1 MSKTDEL
8 LRQKH
13 LNDLKKEAVKMSQ
26 KGYMNIE
33 DLWSAMERVAENTP
47 VIATVMPGIE
57 EKEFVV
63 EQGASYRQIAQAYAE
78 QVCDID
84 DKWNLNDTLIQL
96 EHLEKLPPEPNG
108 KSYAEMA
115 EANLVLNAV
124 KKSPEDA
131 KKISTLQLMGA
142 YNYFAGLNNEAA
154 DAIKPSLDASIDK
167 YMSGNDTYPPTLNNL
182 HRMNLLHSYIFH
194 SGLYDDEKSEK
205 RLYQA
210 EEKILQDPDLLADPD
225 SIVIPTNTELHLAY
239 HLAKKH
245 KNTEVE
251 KEAARQIAKNKTQD
265 SLIKS

>member
-142 YNYFAGLNNEAA
+142 YNYFAGLNNDAA
-154 DAIKPSLDASIDK
+154 AVIQPVLDKSVEK
-167 YMSGNDTYPPTLNNL
+167 YLNGKETFPTTLQNYE
-182 HRMNLLHSYIFH
+182 RIRLLHGYMFH
-194 SGLYDDEKSEK
+194 NGQCDEKQSDK
-205 RLYQA
+205 LLHDA
-210 EEKILQDPDLLADPD
+210 EEKILKDPDMLDFATNHDLHVAYLLARKHEKDD
-225 SIVIPTNTELHLAY
+225 VLGEITQKISKEKAISGN
-239 HLAKKH
+239 AK
-245 KNTEVE
+245 
-251 KEAARQIAKNKTQD
+251 
-265 SLIKS
+265 S